1 MSWTVARNPG
11 VKRADSR
18 WTGGVARRAKPV
30 VAVRTVGG
38 LAPWLFVI
46 GLTGCASLQ
55 TPTAAVP
62 PPVPSQWSAAGPEA
76 GQPSSPG
83 ALAQWWQQFGDDTLS
98 MLVGRTLA
106 KATDLDVA
114 QARLRQAR
122 ALRDLALAGNAATVD
137 ASASAQASDS
147 EGGAPTRQF
156 RAGFDAGWEVDLWG
170 GRRAGVA
177 AALADVQVSAATLGE
192 TQVALAAETAAA
204 YIELRSGQGRLDSAR
219 ASLAAQ
225 EQTLRIVQ
233 WRNEA
238 GLASGLEVEQQRT
251 AVAQTRAQLPALQA
265 GVEQSMNALAVL
277 AGEPPGALH
286 ATLEAP
292 APLPAAPAGLALS
305 IPAAVLA
312 QRADVQAAEA
322 RVHAAAARVQQK
334 DAERLPSLR
343 LSGSIGL
350 NALSLAGLG
359 SGAGVATLLAG
370 VAVPVFDGGR
380 LPAQVRALEAA
391 LDEARS
397 NQRAVVLSALREVED
412 ALLALRGA
420 REQHESLQ
428 LAAAAA
434 RRAMQLAEHR
444 HAGGL
449 IDFQVVLQT
458 QRTRLAADDALAV
471 AAAALLTQHVRLYK
485 ALGGGWV
492 ADAGMDATV
501 ADRRE
506 TR

>member
-1 MSWTVARNPG
+1 MAS
-11 VKRADSR
+11 
-18 WTGGVARRAKPV
+18 
-30 VAVRTVGG
+30 
-38 LAPWLFVI
+38 WLFVT
-46 GLTGCASLQ
+46 GLAGCASLQ
-55 TPTAAVP
+55 SPTAAVL
-62 PPVPSQWSAAGPEA
+62 PPVPTHWSAAGSQASGLPA
-76 GQPSSPG
+76 TG
-83 ALAQWWQQFGDDTLS
+83 ASTPWWQQFGDDTLS

-106 KATDLDVA
+106 NATDLQAA

-122 ALRDLALAGNAATVD
+122 ALRDLALAGTAATLD

-147 EGGAPTRQF
+147 DGGAPTRQF
-156 RAGFDAGWEVDLWG
+156 RTGFDAGWEVDLWG

-177 AALADVQVSAATLGE
+177 AAAADVQASAATLGQ
-192 TQVALAAETAAA
+192 TQVALAAEVAAA

-219 ASLAAQ
+219 AGLAAQ
-225 EQTLRIVQ
+225 ERTLRIVQ

-238 GLASGLEVEQQRT
+238 GLATGLEVEQQRS

-265 GVEQSMNALAVL
+265 GVAQSMNALAVL

-286 ATLEAP
+286 ARLETP
-292 APLPAAPAGLALS
+292 APLPAAPAELALA

-350 NALSLAGLG
+350 NALSLTGLG
-359 SGAGVATLLAG
+359 TGAGVATLLAG

-380 LPAQVRALEAA
+380 LTAQVRALEAA
-391 LDEARS
+391 LDEARV
-397 NQRAVVLSALREVED
+397 NHRAVVLAALREVED
-412 ALLALRGA
+412 ALLALRSA

-458 QRTRLAADDALAV
+458 ERTRLAADDALAV
-471 AAAALLTQHVRLYK
+471 AAATLLTQHARLYK

-492 ADAGMDATV
+492 ADAGVDAAV